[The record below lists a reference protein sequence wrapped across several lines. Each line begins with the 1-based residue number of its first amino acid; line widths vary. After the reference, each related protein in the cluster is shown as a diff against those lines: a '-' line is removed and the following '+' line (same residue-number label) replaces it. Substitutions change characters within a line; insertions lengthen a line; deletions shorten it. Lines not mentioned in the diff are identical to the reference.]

1 MLTLGVGV
9 LAAASSRDWLEL
21 LAFSFFGPALFFLGG
36 GLFADVLKT
45 RAYQKSIDLGLPE
58 QIVAKLSGS
67 EHDPS
72 EKELAQRKSLFKQLV
87 GPSLIVF
94 LGIVARFLGDLAKFV
109 ETFASRH

>member
-1 MLTLGVGV
+1 M
-9 LAAASSRDWLEL
+9 
-21 LAFSFFGPALFFLGG
+21 FFLAG

-72 EKELAQRKSLFKQLV
+72 EKELGQRKSLFKQLL
-87 GPSLIVF
+87 GPSSLVV
-94 LGIVARFLGDLAKFV
+94 LGIVFRFLGDLAKFI
-109 ETFASRH
+109 ESFLSR